1 MKFRVRSSLALTLA
15 LAGALQASGCDS
27 DPEGPGELRGW
38 VTSSSGAPAAAIV
51 TVTGSG
57 IVGLSPAGGT
67 RVYGAPH
74 PGSPDT
80 HRGVLVNTTPGELQF
95 RVRVEDVRAA
105 LPVGTVLEAVDEL
118 NRPVVTG
125 SFQVRISR

>member
-1 MKFRVRSSLALTLA
+1 MRLRVRSSVALVLA
-15 LAGALQASGCDS
+15 LAGALQASSCDS
-27 DPEGPGELRGW
+27 DPEGPGQLQAR
-38 VTSSSGAPAAAIV
+38 VTSSSGPPSAAIV
-51 TVTGSG
+51 TVTGDG

-67 RVYGAPH
+67 RVYSALH
-74 PGSPDT
+74 PGLSDT

-95 RVRVEDVRAA
+95 RIQVQDVSAA